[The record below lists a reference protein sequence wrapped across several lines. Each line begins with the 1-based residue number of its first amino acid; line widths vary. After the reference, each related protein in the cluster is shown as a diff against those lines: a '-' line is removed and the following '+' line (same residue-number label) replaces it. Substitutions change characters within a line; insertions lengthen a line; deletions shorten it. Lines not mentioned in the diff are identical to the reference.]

1 MELIKGE
8 TSPAV
13 WLAAAEHL
21 NGLKKSEDFD
31 VILHIAQP
39 TVLSKEDRRVHD
51 EVDTFL
57 KSHGAFGIHT
67 VAETIFPFDEY
78 QRSGALIWR

>member
-39 TVLSKEDRRVHD
+39 TVLSIEDRR
-51 EVDTFL
+51 
-57 KSHGAFGIHT
+57 K
-67 VAETIFPFDEY
+67 
-78 QRSGALIWR
+78 